1 MAATPT
7 ESRARGKF
15 QHPRLVVSILFSSF
29 ASKFFKAKE
38 MIKNIVFDFG
48 NVLVLH
54 DFISYFAE
62 FFHSEEKARWFF
74 KHPIPPGFSDEVDR
88 ELHPFRYYIERQQQ
102 LWPEYKDA
110 LDLFDTHFADFF
122 TGEVPGMRELMTELK
137 GEDYRLLG
145 LSNWSSKVNDV
156 MARFPDIFSLLE
168 GSLIS
173 YTVHQLKPEREI
185 YETFLRKFG
194 VEASECVFIDDR
206 PANIEGCRKVG
217 MHGIVF
223 SNTEQLRNDLRQL
236 LDAQK

>member
-1 MAATPT
+1 MAATP
-7 ESRARGKF
+7 ARDGKQGKF
-15 QHPRLVVSILFSSF
+15 QQPRLAVSILFSSF

-48 NVLVLH
+48 NVLVKH
-54 DFISYFAE
+54 DFIGYFAE
-62 FFHSEEKARWFF
+62 YFHSEEKARNFF
-74 KHPIPPGFSDEVDR
+74 KQAIPQELNNEIDR
-88 ELHPFRYYIERQQQ
+88 ELHPFRYHIERQQQ

-110 LDLFDTHFADFF
+110 LDLFDIHYADFF
-122 TGEVPGMRELMTELK
+122 TGEMPGMRELMAELK
-137 GEDYRLLG
+137 GEGYRLLG